1 MRPGPGIDGVHIFS
15 LGLPGRVRCHSASPG
30 ETAQRPAQKNYNL
43 DEVSVPSFLHSVGMS
58 VAHSRQTASSN
69 GNYAVAAPENFVDR
83 RQYLRMQKHGPQLPT
98 VSESSRAPKLPIAP
112 ARPPPKKV
120 TTDSVY
126 TNALSS
132 VGMGTAGLD
141 GHSLPPN
148 PRRASR
154 TPSSEYMME
163 APKQSKRTRY
173 SDGRVP
179 SDPYIGMHESPRLA
193 KNSAPSSRPLHVH
206 VQQESSSKRSKG
218 VSSDR
223 HRYKHHSSSSRRL
236 LREQSQRSHRS
247 VGRAGTSVGMGTLGR
262 EGPAGSGATYFGA

>member
-1 MRPGPGIDGVHIFS
+1 MAVTIVRLNEGWAERCATCGPF
-15 LGLPGRVRCHSASPG
+15 
-30 ETAQRPAQKNYNL
+30 Y
-43 DEVSVPSFLHSVGMS
+43 
-58 VAHSRQTASSN
+58 SN
-69 GNYAVAAPENFVDR
+69 GNKFLRAAHHL
-83 RQYLRMQKHGPQLPT
+83 LRHCASAYNQK
-98 VSESSRAPKLPIAP
+98 VSEDQNTA
-112 ARPPPKKV
+112 
-120 TTDSVY
+120 
-126 TNALSS
+126 
-132 VGMGTAGLD
+132 GMGAAGLD

-154 TPSSEYMME
+154 TPSSEYIME

-193 KNSAPSSRPLHVH
+193 KNSAPSSRPLNVH

-236 LREQSQRSHRS
+236 LREQSQRSYRS
-247 VGRAGTSVGMGTLGR
+247 VGAGTSVGMGTLGR